1 LHAARAMTT
10 PLPPAGRELSAEEAD
25 ALLARNTVGRIAFC
39 WENRVD
45 IEPIHYVYD
54 APWIFGRTRVG
65 AKLVALAHNQWCAF
79 ETDESTGRFD
89 WASVVVKGP
98 FTALNSAIGQ
108 SDKYDRAVTALR
120 KIHPEI
126 FTENDPVPERTVV
139 FGIYAN
145 EISARA
151 MSTS

>member
-1 LHAARAMTT
+1 MTT
-10 PLPPAGRELSAEEAD
+10 SGQPVARELNAEESA

-65 AKLVALAHNQWCAF
+65 AKLLALAHNQWCAF
-79 ETDESTGRFD
+79 ETDEVTGRFD
-89 WASVVVKGP
+89 WASVVVKGT
-98 FTALNSAIGQ
+98 FMALNSAI
-108 SDKYDRAVTALR
+108 DKSEKYERAVNALR
-120 KIHPEI
+120 KVHPEI
-126 FTENDPVPERTVV
+126 FTENDPMPDRTVV
-139 FGIYAN
+139 FGIHAN

>member
-1 LHAARAMTT
+1 MTASGQ
-10 PLPPAGRELSAEEAD
+10 PVARELSADEAN
-25 ALLARNTVGRIAFC
+25 ALLARNTIGRIAFC

-65 AKLVALAHNQWCAF
+65 AKLLALAHNQWCAF
-79 ETDESTGRFD
+79 ETDEAAGRFD

-98 FTALNSAIGQ
+98 FVALNSALGE
-108 SDKYDRAVTALR
+108 SEKYDRAVAALR

-126 FTENDPVPERTVV
+126 FTENDPTPDRTVV
-139 FGIYAN
+139 FGIFAD

>member
-1 LHAARAMTT
+1 MTT
-10 PLPPAGRELSAEEAD
+10 PGQPTARELSPAEAG
-25 ALLARNTVGRIAFC
+25 ALLARNSVGRIAFC

-79 ETDESTGRFD
+79 ETDEATGRFD

-98 FTALNSAIGQ
+98 FTALNSAILQ
-108 SDKYDRAVTALR
+108 SEKYDRAVIALR
-120 KIHPEI
+120 EIHPEI
-126 FTENDPVPERTVV
+126 FTENDPMPERTVV
-139 FGIYAN
+139 FGIHAN
-145 EISARA
+145 EISGRA